1 MEGMVAYT
9 HSLLGTSNG
18 LVHLVPSWCGEVGL
32 EPRAAAILQRVLG
45 FVFRPV
51 KYLKAGSPCCCPCR
65 LLLTGAAER
74 AFQKSLIM
82 FRGIIKTQKSY
93 SSFFLLLQTHTLAAR
108 DVSLNI
114 SSGKINEVN

>member
-9 HSLLGTSNG
+9 HSLLGTSSG
-18 LVHLVPSWCGEVGL
+18 LVYLVPRSLWEVGL
-32 EPRAAAILQRVLG
+32 EPRAAAIFRRVLG
-45 FVFRPV
+45 FVFSSV
-51 KYLKAGSPCCCPCR
+51 KCLKAGSPSCYHFGR
-65 LLLTGAAER
+65 LLTGAAER
-74 AFQKSLIM
+74 AFQISLIV

-114 SSGKINEVN
+114 SSGKVNEVN